1 MSGNKGV
8 VAVDVL
14 RLIDRLEGMVSSGTR
29 IPMTSRAIIDEQEFL
44 DLVDQIRVAFPEEL
58 RKARKLNQEQER
70 LLGQAQAEAERII
83 NDAHERVASL
93 VANSEVV
100 TLAQRQAE
108 DLLAQANERAAEI
121 RNDADAYAVEV
132 LSRLEGELQRIL
144 AQIRK
149 GRALLEKSSQD
160 LQWSEARQTAS
171 GTPGNGSE
179 NASGPTS
186 VSKGGGLTRATTKR
200 PDE

>member
-1 MSGNKGV
+1 M
-8 VAVDVL
+8 DVL
-14 RLIDRLEGMVSSGTR
+14 RLIDRLEGMVGSGTR

-58 RKARKLNQEQER
+58 RKARKLNQEQEK

-83 NDAHERVASL
+83 NSAREQVASL

-100 TLAQRQAE
+100 TLAQQQADE
-108 DLLAQANERAAEI
+108 WLAQANERAAEI

-132 LSRLEGELQRIL
+132 LSRLEGELQRLL

-160 LQWSEARQTAS
+160 APWLEAGSTAS
-171 GTPGNGSE
+171 GMSGNGSDS
-179 NASGPTS
+179 ASGATS
-186 VSKGGGLTRATTKR
+186 GSRVSGFTRTTRR